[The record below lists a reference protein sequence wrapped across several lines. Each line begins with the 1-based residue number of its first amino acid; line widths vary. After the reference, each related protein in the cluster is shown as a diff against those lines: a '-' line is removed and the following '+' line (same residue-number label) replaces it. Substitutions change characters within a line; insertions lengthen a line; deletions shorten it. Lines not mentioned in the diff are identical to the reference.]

1 MAQPLEALII
11 HRNITKTFA
20 LQTNVTS
27 SKSSVFVVL
36 VLVLVKLY
44 VSSSTLFICLV
55 LVLSCFYLY
64 L

>member
-27 SKSSVFVVL
+27 SKSSVFAVL

-44 VSSSTLFICLV
+44 VSSSMLFV
-55 LVLSCFYLY
+55 
-64 L
+64 